1 MKNNKLNDKLQE
13 HALTKAIF
21 SLVGYIGD
29 YYIKD
34 SDIVFKIDEEKIKYM
49 DELVFDLPSAT
60 DVIKKAK
67 RIYKK
72 FDDSNIGNIIYKFSF
87 INLTEELKINA
98 PDSDIC
104 IDHTDFSAL
113 TILDADY
120 VKLNGWSVNGNGY
133 ININANDITTKRF
146 DCFID
151 GDICFE
157 APFITIEDACAISAD
172 NINLKGQFIEIKK
185 SSIFTNNLTLDSE
198 FVLTEKARLHASE
211 KIEIFDKNLDE
222 IKEVKSPV
230 VIYNGVDISY
240 SDDIVMPK
248 LRENLID
255 VLRKVRNKVSTDI
268 KEEINQETIKLEHD
282 LNNKPISKV
291 LKKTK

>member
-1 MKNNKLNDKLQE
+1 MKKNKINDKLQE
-13 HALTKAIF
+13 YALNKAIT
-21 SLVGYIGD
+21 SLIGYIGH

-34 SDIVFKIDEEKIKYM
+34 NDIIFKIDEEKIKYM
-49 DELVFDLPSAT
+49 DELAFDLPSAT

-87 INLTEELKINA
+87 INLKEELKINA

-120 VKLNGWSVNGNGY
+120 VKLNGWAVNGNGY
-133 ININANDITTKRF
+133 ININAKDITTKRF
-146 DCFID
+146 DCFIG
-151 GDICFE
+151 GDISLE
-157 APFITIEDACAISAD
+157 APFITIEDACAFSAN

-185 SSIFTNNLTLDSE
+185 SNIFTGNLILDSE
-198 FVLTEKARLHASE
+198 FILTENARLQATK

-222 IKEVKSPV
+222 IKEVESPN

-255 VLRKVRNKVSTDI
+255 VLRKVRNKVSTGI
-268 KEEINQETIKLEHD
+268 KEEINQETIKLEQE
-282 LNNKPISKV
+282 LNNKPITKI
-291 LKKTK
+291 LKK